1 MTRTTDLA
9 QIHIAKKQMALDDAT
24 YRALLQR
31 VAGVDSAR
39 DLNPLQRGKVLA
51 EFRRLGWQPRPPKR
65 RPRAAPDR
73 QGLVSKILAQ
83 CRAMSLPITY
93 ALAIAHR
100 QTGREVPDLA
110 WLDVDELRAVVAA
123 LNRKQQ
129 KHHPETAP

>member
-1 MTRTTDLA
+1 MPRNTDLA
-9 QIHIAKKQMALDDAT
+9 QIHIAAKALALDDAT

-51 EFRRLGWQPRPPKR
+51 EFRRLGWRPRPPKR

-73 QGLVSKILAQ
+73 QKLVAKIIAQ
-83 CRAMSLPITY
+83 CHAMALPLTY
-93 ALAIAHR
+93 ALAIAQR

-110 WLDVDELRAVVAA
+110 WLDADELRGIVAA
-123 LNRKQQ
+123 LHRKQQ
-129 KHHPETAP
+129 KHHPETVP